1 MIHVFPEVPNI
12 GSRISIST
20 DNKPKKLLEKNLDKH
35 LRQIE
40 IYKKLI
46 QKMQNIYYLLDL
58 NNGFRDKSTYIFSHV
73 RQIMAHSI
81 NSCRIILRD
90 EIRFRFSV
98 SNNAHEKMYE
108 NYKKFDDLLN
118 ELKYWMA
125 GYVNNY

>member
-1 MIHVFPEVPNI
+1 MIHVFPEVPNV

-20 DNKPKKLLEKNLDKH
+20 ENKPKKLLDKNFDKH

-58 NNGFRDKSTYIFSHV
+58 NNGFRDGSSVWGSFYMQQCMSTP
-73 RQIMAHSI
+73 I
-81 NSCRIILRD
+81 NSCGILLGY

-98 SNNAHEKMYE
+98 SQTVHKKMYE

-118 ELKYWMA
+118 ELKY
-125 GYVNNY
+125 